1 MLDNFSAEDIFY
13 LADTFYYALVG
24 FVGIMIIF
32 PPKKVSFFY
41 IPFFFMVKYIGTL
54 FVNLVNYPQYHGNPI
69 LLIMMTI
76 IFYSMVIIYIS
87 INHSDEKIRYISYYF
102 FMSLFSSIVVELMF
116 FLFDVFNLKEHLIS
130 VMGDVDTGL
139 AAEFI
144 FRRFCM
150 TILYFALLK
159 FLSGRL
165 IKIYNPPKLFQYI
178 FTIGFLII
186 EIPGVI
192 VYSEEVGTVNVDIG
206 YAAIFFV
213 VIVPFI
219 VFLTVLFTYLQDL
232 GFKKEKALLEKQ
244 NEIQYEYYSS
254 LQKNQQAIRKINHDI
269 LNHIS
274 TLKILSE
281 NNDRE
286 AFNAY
291 AEEIISSYTVPRI
304 EYCENH
310 IVNAAVLCK
319 VALAKEKDIDF
330 SVNLQ
335 LPEKLSIKSTDI
347 VSIFTNLLDNAI
359 EECERLPEGAK
370 REISLSCVCSKGA
383 VAICCENSCLDGK
396 SAKKLISKK
405 GNALLHG
412 LGTKIIKD
420 TVKKYNGTYSAEA
433 EDGKFRVS
441 TLMDCKG

>member
-13 LADTFYYALVG
+13 LADTFYTALVG
-24 FVGIMIIF
+24 FVGMMIIF
-32 PPKKVSFFY
+32 PPIKISKLYV
-41 IPFFFMVKYIGTL
+41 PFFFIAKYIGNFL
-54 FVNLVNYPQYHGNPI
+54 VNLTKNPMYHADAI
-69 LLIMMTI
+69 LLLIITI
-76 IFYSMVIIYIS
+76 VFYSMVFIYVA
-87 INHSDEKIRYISYYF
+87 INHSDEKWRFISYYF
-102 FMSLFSSIVVELMF
+102 FMSLFSSLIVELMY
-116 FLFDVFNLKEHLIS
+116 FLFDVFGLTGFIIS
-130 VMGDVDTGL
+130 IVGDFDKGSAVD
-139 AAEFI
+139 FI
-144 FRRFCM
+144 FRRICM
-150 TILYFALLK
+150 TILYMVLLK
-159 FLSGRL
+159 FLSNRL
-165 IKIYNPPKLFQYI
+165 IHIYNPPKLFQII
-178 FTIGFLII
+178 FSFGFVFV
-186 EIPGVI
+186 EIPGLI
-192 VYSEEVGTVNVDIG
+192 MFSSTSSTVNIDIG
-206 YAAIFFV
+206 YAAVFFV

>member
-1 MLDNFSAEDIFY
+1 MLDNFSAEDIFN
-13 LADTFYYALVG
+13 LADVFSYVVID
-24 FVGIMIIF
+24 FVGIMTIY
-32 PPKKVSFFY
+32 PPKKKLIFY
-41 IPFFFMVKYIGTL
+41 LPFFFIVKYIGKFFLMLTNNSEYRSEPVL
-54 FVNLVNYPQYHGNPI
+54 
-69 LLIMMTI
+69 LLIMTF
-76 IFYSMVIIYIS
+76 IFYVVVYIYIAMNYS
-87 INHSDEKIRYISYYF
+87 EDKWRYFSYYF
-102 FMSLFSSIVVELMF
+102 VVSLFISIVVEVMF
-116 FLFDVFNLKEHLIS
+116 MMFDICKLQDFIIRIVGDYDKGAAIFFFVKRVSLAVVYLSSLKYLL
-130 VMGDVDTGL
+130 TR
-139 AAEFI
+139 FI
-144 FRRFCM
+144 
-150 TILYFALLK
+150 
-159 FLSGRL
+159 RL
-165 IKIYNPPKLFQYI
+165 YNPPKLFQYI
-178 FTIGFLII
+178 FSISFILI

-192 VYSEEVGTVNVDIG
+192 LYSKEIGTINISIG
-206 YAAIFFV
+206 YAAVFFFIF
-213 VIVPFI
+213 VPFI
-219 VFLTVLFTYLQDL
+219 VLLTVLFTYLQDL

-441 TLMDCKG
+441 TLMDCKE